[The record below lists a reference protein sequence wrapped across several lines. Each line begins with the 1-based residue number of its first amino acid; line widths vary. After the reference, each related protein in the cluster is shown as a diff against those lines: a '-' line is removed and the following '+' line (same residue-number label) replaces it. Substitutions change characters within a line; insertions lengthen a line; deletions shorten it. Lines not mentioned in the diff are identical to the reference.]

1 MKGGL
6 VLKPL
11 IRVVICNESA
21 WLQLEPRA
29 GATLAGVRLYQ
40 AGSARKYAGRW
51 GALGGELVYREV
63 AARRWCAV
71 SWLRWREGVH
81 GLLVQRNRLPPGGST
96 PCRHWSCVVRRP
108 VRVGSGPTWGSLSD
122 VGGRR
127 VTDAAEASILRHCPG
142 VYAEEIRIIILMRSK
157 SINERHE

>member
-1 MKGGL
+1 MRRGHEPTSLASVVGG
-6 VLKPL
+6 VLAVERQAGVETLFSCSHSRQIGL
-11 IRVVICNESA
+11 IPTRTACWRS
-21 WLQLEPRA
+21 
-29 GATLAGVRLYQ
+29 TLASMRLHQ
-40 AGSARKYAGRW
+40 VGAARKCAGRW
-51 GALGGELVYREV
+51 RALGGEFVYREV
-63 AARRWCAV
+63 AARRWCA
-71 SWLRWREGVH
+71 
-81 GLLVQRNRLPPGGST
+81 GST

-127 VTDAAEASILRHCPG
+127 VTDAAEASILRHRPG